1 MLHLHLDA
9 VGGLAAHDEQV
20 LVGHDQLKCVAVGPV
35 EEQPFILSM
44 LLNWTRTSAESF
56 EVEPSLTVDSKRSS
70 RLIVH
75 SFGGNHMFSEKG
87 QWKTLNKMFL
97 DRELY

>member
-9 VGGLAAHDEQV
+9 IGGLAAHDEQV
-20 LVGHDQLKCVAVGPV
+20 LVRHNQLKCVAVGPV
-35 EEQPFILSM
+35 EEQPFILSG
-44 LLNWTRTSAESF
+44 LLNWTRASAESF
-56 EVEPSLTVDSKRSS
+56 EVEPSLLVDSKRSS